1 MGRAASKARA
11 APVELGAMTTVS
23 LADIQAAAQRL
34 KGLAVETPLIES
46 PALNERLGGRV
57 FLKPET
63 LQRAGA
69 FKFRGAY
76 NRLSQLT
83 DEERSRGVV
92 AFSSGNHAQGVAL
105 AAKLVG
111 CPALIVMPS
120 DSPAVKVE
128 GTRGFGAEI
137 RFYDRFTEDRV
148 AIADQIAA
156 ERGCVVVPSYDDPR
170 IIAGQGTLGIEI
182 VEQARA
188 LGVTLDRVLSPVG
201 GGGLIAGTST
211 AVKALSPSTEVWGA
225 EPAGFD
231 ETRRSLESGRRETI
245 DKDARSFCDALLTP
259 IPGELTWSINQK
271 NLAGIAA
278 VTDAEVAEAMRYAF
292 SILKLVVEP
301 GGCVAL
307 TAALT
312 GKVDLKGKTAA
323 IVLSGGNVDPDLFA
337 RVLRGEL

>member
-1 MGRAASKARA
+1 
-11 APVELGAMTTVS
+11 MTIALS
-23 LADIQAAAQRL
+23 DIQAAAVRL
-34 KGLAVETPLIES
+34 EGQAVRTPLIES

-57 FLKPET
+57 LIKPET

-76 NRLSQLT
+76 NRLSQLSD
-83 DEERSRGVV
+83 DERRRGVV

-105 AAKLVG
+105 AARLLG

-156 ERGCVVVPSYDDPR
+156 ERGCVVVPSYDDPH
-170 IIAGQGTLGIEI
+170 IIAGQGTAGLEI
-182 VEQARA
+182 VEQAKA
-188 LGVTLDRVLSPVG
+188 LGLTLDKVLSPVG
-201 GGGLIAGTST
+201 GGGLIAGVST
-211 AVKALSPSTEVWGA
+211 AVKALSPTTEVWGA

-231 ETRRSLESGRRETI
+231 ETRRSLISGQREAI
-245 DKDARSFCDALLTP
+245 DPDARSICDALLTP
-259 IPGELTWSINQK
+259 IPGELTWPINSK
-271 NLAGIAA
+271 TLSGIVA
-278 VTDAEVAEAMRYAF
+278 VTDTEVAEAMRYAF
-292 SILKLVVEP
+292 SVLKLVIEP

-312 GKVDLKGKTAA
+312 GKIDLKGTSAA
-323 IVLSGGNVDPDLFA
+323 IVCSGGNVDPALYA
-337 RVLRGEL
+337 RILNGEL

>member
-1 MGRAASKARA
+1 
-11 APVELGAMTTVS
+11 MTITLS
-23 LADIQAAAQRL
+23 DIQAAAGRL
-34 KGLAVETPLIES
+34 QGLSVETPLVEN
-46 PALNERLGGRV
+46 PALNARLGGRIL
-57 FLKPET
+57 LKPET

-83 DEERSRGVV
+83 ADERKRGVV

-105 AAKLVG
+105 AAQLVG

-120 DSPAVKVE
+120 DSPAVKVA

-148 AIADQIAA
+148 AIADEIAR
-156 ERGCVVVPSYDDPR
+156 ERGCVVVPSYDDPH
-170 IIAGQGTLGIEI
+170 IIAGQGTLGLEI

-188 LGVTLDRVLSPVG
+188 LGVTLDRVLCCVG

-211 AVKALSPSTEVWGA
+211 AVKALSPSTQVWGV

-231 ETRRSLESGRRETI
+231 ETRRSLISGQRETI
-245 DKDARSFCDALLTP
+245 DKDARSICDALLTP
-259 IPGELTWSINQK
+259 IPGELTFPINQR
-271 NLAGIAA
+271 NLTGIVA

-292 SILKLVVEP
+292 SVLKLVVEP

-307 TAALT
+307 AAALA
-312 GKVDLKGKTAA
+312 GKIEVAEQSCA
-323 IVLSGGNVDPDLFA
+323 IVLSGGNVDPALFA
-337 RVLRGEL
+337 RILNGEL

>member
-1 MGRAASKARA
+1 MTMTN
-11 APVELGAMTTVS
+11 APAVLF
-23 LADIQAAAQRL
+23 ADVQAAAARL
-34 KGLAVETPLIES
+34 AGHAVRTPLIES
-46 PALNERLGGRV
+46 PALNERLGGRA
-57 FLKPET
+57 LIKPET

-76 NRLSQLT
+76 NRLSRLSD
-83 DEERSRGVV
+83 DERRRGVV

-105 AAKLVG
+105 AAQLLG
-111 CPALIVMPS
+111 CPALIVMPT

-148 AIADQIAA
+148 AIADQIAR
-156 ERGCVVVPSYDDPR
+156 ERGCVVVPSYDDPH
-170 IIAGQGTLGIEI
+170 IMAGQGTVGLEI

-188 LGVTLDRVLSPVG
+188 LGVELDRVLSPVG
-201 GGGLIAGTST
+201 GGGLIAGVST
-211 AVKALSPSTEVWGA
+211 AVKALSPATEVWGA

-231 ETRRSLESGRRETI
+231 ETRRSLASGRRETV
-245 DKDARSFCDALLTP
+245 DEGARSICDALLTP
-259 IPGELTWSINQK
+259 IPGELTWPINSR
-271 NLAGIAA
+271 NLTGVVA

-292 SILKLVVEP
+292 SVLKLVVEP

-312 GKVDLKGKTAA
+312 GKIDLKGQTAA
-323 IVLSGGNVDPDLFA
+323 IVCSGGNVDPALYA
-337 RVLRGEL
+337 RVLGGEI